1 MKPIFVIEI
10 IANETLNCPMTRA
23 HSRRQTS
30 FVNPAQFALFD
41 FTGAL
46 LATEIR
52 QPKHVQDVIPLAD
65 VFNTTPPLPE
75 PIRQLFRITA
85 DTVIAP
91 KGQAAKLRANLT
103 AIETLKRI
111 VVNSTGQQHSPTA
124 NEQERLIQYTGWGS
138 LSQLW
143 NVEAFT
149 AWQNAQQT
157 NHHDSKPAL
166 TPEVDRWISQFG
178 KYRQQLEDLLTPDE
192 RAEAAASTLN
202 AFYTTSEVIT
212 AIWQAVMGFGFTG
225 GRILEP
231 AAGIGHFFG
240 LMPECIAQQS
250 ELVAVE
256 KDLIS
261 GQILQ
266 LLYPSVETH
275 LTGFE
280 QCQFD
285 TGSFD
290 LVIGNVPFGSY
301 SLYDR
306 HNTDLSTLPIHNYF
320 IGRAARLVRPG
331 GLVAL
336 VTSAGTLDAQSE
348 TFRRWLATEGQ
359 MELAGAIR
367 LPSNAF
373 EANAGTV
380 VTTDILF
387 LVKRGGIGRRFT
399 NHAFERTITLR
410 SEKIE
415 TEPET
420 NQSESPQVRT
430 LAVNEY
436 YHTRPGMMLGQMH
449 FADEVNKGGL
459 YRADQPTLYHS
470 YPDELP
476 GQLTEVVNQLPTGI
490 IGESTASPT
499 KSPKEERLAKFT
511 GEVRAKG
518 RTYNQR
524 TVINQYES
532 LKEGYQQ
539 VLAAE
544 KNGKSDL
551 VIDPLRQELNS
562 RYTLFLRHFGTL
574 NRNRAITFLE
584 EWDKQF
590 ATIQA
595 LEIVKREKEGVT
607 ISTADIFRQRV
618 YPHHVRPQT
627 VDNLGDGVRLSVA
640 LYGWIELTRIADW
653 TDKSEAAVE
662 RDLVQQELAYRNPS
676 NGRLED
682 RDSYLSGHVRRKL
695 AAAERAAQ
703 TDSRFVV
710 NQRALSAIVPPTVP
724 AALIQ
729 FRLGSVW
736 IPTRIIQAFIW
747 QTLHT
752 EGVTVRYNSRAGQY
766 ELAGAEG
773 VASVQNRSLGTDR
786 RTAMQLIEAA
796 LQQRS
801 VIITKTVLDAE
812 GKERQVKD
820 VEATS
825 QAVQAQ
831 EQLNELFIDFVRE
844 YHSAEIEPVYNELY
858 NSYVH
863 KAFREPAF
871 THYPGASTDIQLRF
885 HQFRAVER
893 IKEQDT
899 LLAHAVGSGKTYTMI
914 TAAMELK
921 RLGLAHKPLIAV
933 QNSTLEDFA
942 RSWRR
947 LYPSAVIYVPQPADM
962 EASNR
967 KRFLQRIATN
977 NFDGVL
983 ISQSFLKLIPDDP
996 ASEEA
1001 FIRDEIE
1008 RVEYAVA
1015 MAERKGQK
1023 KPMTVKRLNELK
1035 LRLTAKRLRQADRQK
1050 DQMLTFDQL
1059 GIDALFL
1066 DEAHKYKR
1074 LGFFTQRQ
1082 NVKGIDTAG
1091 SEDALSAMFKCRSV
1105 QARQGRV
1112 VLATGTP
1119 ISNTMAEAWTM
1130 LRFIAPE
1137 RLEQSLLTTFDQFAG
1152 AFGTVIQSFEL
1163 TATGNFKAVERF
1175 AKFVNVQQ
1183 LSELYRSHVDV
1194 ILNDDVVEFKRDKT
1208 LPQLKSDAYTRIVIP
1223 QTEGVADELDNIK
1236 ETLLWFEKLTG
1247 SEKRDNSHIPLVCF
1261 GQARKATLDIRL
1273 LDANNPDEPGS
1284 KCNQTVREILRIYYQ
1299 TSDYSGTQLVFAD
1312 TYQSPLTRTRRE
1324 SGRSLAILTEEF
1336 STETAQAE
1344 PIRFNLF
1351 TDLQRKLIEQ
1361 GIPAEAVAI
1370 VPAEADKREP
1380 LFAKVRTGEVR
1391 VLLGTSE
1398 RMGVGVNVQERLAA
1412 IHHLDAPNRPTD
1424 FEQRNG
1430 RIIRQGNRHAE
1441 WNLPIEV
1448 LTYGVDRTL
1457 DATAY
1462 GRLAIKQKF
1471 INQVLKGNVSDDQMA
1486 DLNADDDFAAM
1497 SFDQM
1502 MATLSGSQYALMYTA
1517 RQLELSRLIQQKKN
1531 WQRGL
1536 VEAQAQVERARQF
1549 LSRNEPLLPQLQTE
1563 ADDLRERF
1571 GEPYTV
1577 TAVVVNGITYTEKW
1591 GEAVQ
1596 HLTEQVKGRV
1606 KRHEERPAKT
1616 MQINGLTFTLTG
1628 ERIQEA
1634 FGELPQ
1640 ILINYTSGRLLSG
1653 SVGSANGLFLSL
1665 KAAVVRALEEPAFL
1679 QQQLD
1684 RARLTEQE
1692 FSRKLSQPFRQE
1704 SELQRLDAEVAD
1716 LKRLMEAESSPAEN
1730 NPGHLTP
1737 LPSAELICQ
1746 EVS

>member
-1 MKPIFVIEI
+1 MI
-10 IANETLNCPMTRA
+10 RA
-23 HSRRQTS
+23 RSNRHSQ
-30 FVNPAQFALFD
+30 FANPAQITLFD
-41 FTGAL
+41 LSGA
-46 LATEIR
+46 IR
-52 QPKHVQDVIPLAD
+52 QPEIQSPQHIRDVITLTDSYASLA
-65 VFNTTPPLPE
+65 VVATPPTKPT
-75 PIRQLFRITA
+75 LFRITPE
-85 DTVIAP
+85 TLVYP
-91 KGQAAKLRANLT
+91 HGQAAKLRANLA

-111 VVNSTGQQHSPTA
+111 KAENDGQLRPATPD
-124 NEQERLIQYTGWGS
+124 EQNQLIQYTGWGS

-143 NVEAFT
+143 NVEAYT
-149 AWQNAQQT
+149 AWQASQHYNSQ
-157 NHHDSKPAL
+157 AL
-166 TPEVDRWISQFG
+166 PPEFARWGSQFG
-178 KYRQQLEDLLTPDE
+178 KQRHQLETLLTADE

-202 AFYTTSEVIT
+202 AFYTMPEVIN
-212 AIWQAVMGFGFTG
+212 AIWQAVTGFGFTG

-240 LMPECIAQQS
+240 LMPESIAGQS

-266 LLYPSVETH
+266 LLYPSVETY
-275 LTGFE
+275 LSGFE

-301 SLYDR
+301 SVYDR
-306 HNTDLSTLPIHNYF
+306 YNADLSPLPIHNYF
-320 IGRAARLVRPG
+320 IGRTARLVRPG

-336 VTSAGTLDAQSE
+336 VTSAGTLDAQGE
-348 TFRRWLATEGQ
+348 AFRHWLATEGR

-387 LVKRGGIGRRFT
+387 LVKREGVGRRFAD
-399 NHAFERTITLR
+399 HAFERTITLR
-410 SEKIE
+410 SEKTE
-415 TEPET
+415 TADDID
-420 NQSESPQVRT
+420 SEQPQVRT

-459 YRADQPTLYHS
+459 YRADQPTLYH
-470 YPDELP
+470 PHPTELP
-476 GQLTEVVNQLPTGI
+476 GHLTDAVNQLPTGI
-490 IGESTASPT
+490 IGEATT
-499 KSPKEERLAKFT
+499 NVPKTPKDERLTQFT
-511 GEVRAKG
+511 GSVRVKG
-518 RTYNQR
+518 TTYSQR
-524 TVINQYES
+524 MIIGQYES
-532 LKEGYQQ
+532 LKTAYHQLLG
-539 VLAAE
+539 AE
-544 KNGKSDL
+544 KESKPDF
-551 VIDPLRQELNS
+551 VTDPLRQELNS

-574 NRNRAITFLE
+574 NRNRAVAFLE
-584 EWDKQF
+584 EWDNQF
-590 ATIQA
+590 ATTQA
-595 LEIVKREKEGVT
+595 LEVLKREKQGVT
-607 ISTADIFRQRV
+607 ITPADIFRQRV
-618 YPHHVRPQT
+618 YPLYAQPQT
-627 VDNLGDGVRLSVA
+627 VENLADALRLSVA
-640 LYGWIELTRIADW
+640 LCGWVDVARIADW
-653 TDKSEAAVE
+653 TAQPPASVE
-662 RDLVQQELAYRNPS
+662 RELLQQELAYRNPA

-682 RDSYLSGHVRRKL
+682 RDTYLSGNVRQKV
-695 AAAERAAQ
+695 AAAEQAAQ
-703 TDSRFVV
+703 TDSRFLA
-710 NQRALSAIVPPTVP
+710 NQRALSAIVPPTIP
-724 AALIQ
+724 TALIQ

-736 IPTRIIQAFIW
+736 IPTSIIQAFIR
-747 QTLHT
+747 QTLQT
-752 EGVTVRYNSRAGQY
+752 EAVTVHYNNRAGQY
-766 ELAGAEG
+766 ELTGAEA
-773 VASVQNRSLGTDR
+773 VSSVQNRSLGTSC

-801 VIITKTVLDAE
+801 VVITKTVLDAE

-825 QAVQAQ
+825 QAVQTQ
-831 EQLNELFIDFVRE
+831 EQLNESFIDFVRE
-844 YHSAEIEPVYNELY
+844 HHSAEIEPVYNALY
-858 NSYVH
+858 NSHVH
-863 KAFREPAF
+863 KAFREPQF
-871 THYPGASTDIQLRF
+871 SHYPGASTDIQLRF

-899 LLAHAVGSGKTYTMI
+899 LLAHAVGSGKTFTMI

-933 QNSTLEDFA
+933 QNSTLHDFA
-942 RSWRR
+942 RAWRK

-962 EASNR
+962 EVANR

-983 ISQSFLKLIPDDP
+983 IPQSFLKLIPDDP

-1119 ISNTMAEAWTM
+1119 ISNTMAEVWTM

-1137 RLEQSLLTTFDQFAG
+1137 RLERALLTTFDQFAG

-1183 LSELYRSHVDV
+1183 LSELYRTHVDV
-1194 ILNDDVVEFKRDKT
+1194 ILNDDVVEFKRDNT
-1208 LPQLKSDAYTRIVIP
+1208 LPQLKDDAYTRRVIP
-1223 QTEGVADELDNIK
+1223 QTEGVADELDSII

-1247 SEKRDNSHIPLVCF
+1247 SEKRDNSHVPLVCF

-1273 LDANNPDEPGS
+1273 LNANNPDEPGS
-1284 KCNQTVREILRIYYQ
+1284 KCNETVKEILRIYHQ
-1299 TSDYSGTQLVFAD
+1299 TAHYGGTQLVFAD
-1312 TYQSPLTRTRRE
+1312 TYQSPPTRATLDALTEAFETEPTRTDMPH
-1324 SGRSLAILTEEF
+1324 TEN
-1336 STETAQAE
+1336 
-1344 PIRFNLF
+1344 IRFNLF
-1351 TDLQRKLIEQ
+1351 TDIQQKLIEQ
-1361 GIPAEAVAI
+1361 GIPAEQVAI

-1380 LFAKVRTGEVR
+1380 LFARVRTGEVR

-1441 WNLPIEV
+1441 WNLPVEV

-1502 MATLSGSQYALMYTA
+1502 MATLSGSQYALLYTA
-1517 RQLELSRLIQQKKN
+1517 RQLELSRLMQQKKN

-1549 LSRNEPLLPQLQTE
+1549 LSRNEPLLPQLQAE
-1563 ADDLRERF
+1563 AADLRERF
-1571 GEPYTV
+1571 GDPYTI
-1577 TAVVVNGITYTEKW
+1577 TAVTVNGITYAEKW

-1596 HLTEQVKGRV
+1596 YVIEQLKGRV
-1606 KRHEERPAKT
+1606 KRHEERPSQT
-1616 MQINGLTFTLTG
+1616 IQINGLTFTLTG
-1628 ERIQEA
+1628 DRVQEA

-1640 ILINYTSGRLLSG
+1640 LVIHYAAGRLLSG
-1653 SVGSANGLFLSL
+1653 TVGSSNGLFLSL
-1665 KAAVVRALEEPAFL
+1665 RAAVARALEEPAFL
-1679 QQQLD
+1679 QQQLS

-1704 SELQRLDAEVAD
+1704 AELQRLDAEVAD
-1716 LKRLMEAESSPAEN
+1716 LKRLMEAENTPAESR
-1730 NPGHLTP
+1730 PAP
-1737 LPSAELICQ
+1737 VAEL
-1746 EVS
+1746 VAA

>member
-1 MKPIFVIEI
+1 MIR
-10 IANETLNCPMTRA
+10 TR
-23 HSRRQTS
+23 SRRNTQ

-41 FTGAL
+41 FTEAL
-46 LATEIR
+46 LATEVR
-52 QPKHVQDVIPLAD
+52 QPQHIRDIIPLAD
-65 VFNTTPPLPE
+65 VYNTSRPLLE
-75 PIRQLFRITA
+75 SVRQLFRITT
-85 DTVIAP
+85 DTVVTP
-91 KGQAAKLRANLT
+91 KGQVAKIRANLA
-103 AIETLKRI
+103 AIEILKAI
-111 VVNSTGQQHSPTA
+111 QANSDTPILRPATTDEQQ
-124 NEQERLIQYTGWGS
+124 RLVQYTGWGS
-138 LSQLW
+138 CSQAW
-143 NVEAFT
+143 NLEAYT
-149 AWQNAQQT
+149 SWQNAKET
-157 NHHDSKPAL
+157 GHSLP
-166 TPEVDRWISQFG
+166 PEYDRWVSQFG
-178 KYRQQLEDLLTPDE
+178 KYRQQLESLLTDE
-192 RAEAAASTLN
+192 EKTGAAASTLN
-202 AFYTTSEVIT
+202 AFYTTQEVIT
-212 AIWQAVMGFGFTG
+212 AIWQAIIGFGFSG

-240 LMPECIAQQS
+240 LMPEHIAAQS

-256 KDLIS
+256 KDPIS

-266 LLYPSVETH
+266 LLYPTVETH
-275 LTGFE
+275 VNGFE
-280 QCQFD
+280 QCQFN

-301 SLYDR
+301 SVYDR
-306 HNTDLSTLPIHNYF
+306 HNTDISTLPIHNYF

-331 GLVAL
+331 GLIAL
-336 VTSAGTLDAQSE
+336 ITSAGTLDAHGE
-348 TFRRWLATEGQ
+348 TFRRWLVTEGQ

-387 LVKRGGIGRRFT
+387 LVKREGIGRRFAD
-399 NHAFERTITLR
+399 HAFERTITLR
-410 SEKIE
+410 SERVE
-415 TEPET
+415 TTATDDEQEAD
-420 NQSESPQVRT
+420 QVRT

-436 YHTRPGMMLGQMH
+436 YHARPERMLGQMH

-459 YRADQPTLYHS
+459 YRADQPTLYHPN
-470 YPDELP
+470 PDELP
-476 GQLTEVVNQLPTGI
+476 TQLTEIISQLPTEI
-490 IGESTASPT
+490 IGTDTARLPQSP
-499 KSPKEERLAKFT
+499 ENERLARFT
-511 GEVRAKG
+511 GNIKTKG
-518 RTYNQR
+518 RTYSQR
-524 TVINQYES
+524 MAINQYES
-532 LKEGYQQ
+532 LKTAYRQ
-539 VLAAE
+539 LLKAE
-544 KNGKSDL
+544 KDGQPDTQADILREDL
-551 VIDPLRQELNS
+551 NKV
-562 RYTLFLRHFGTL
+562 YTLFLRHFGTL
-574 NRNRAITFLE
+574 NRNRAIAFLE
-584 EWDKQF
+584 DWDSQF

-595 LEIVKREKEGVT
+595 LEVVRREAAGVT
-607 ISTADIFRQRV
+607 INLADIFRQRV
-618 YPHHVRPQT
+618 YPYYAQPQT
-627 VDNLGDGVRLSVA
+627 VASLADGVRLSVA
-640 LYGWIELTRIADW
+640 LYGWVDTARIATW
-653 TDKSEAAVE
+653 TDQTQADVE
-662 RDLVQQELAYRNPS
+662 RDLLQQELVYRNPT
-676 NGRLED
+676 NRRLED
-682 RDSYLSGHVRRKL
+682 RDSYLSGNVRQKL
-695 AAAERAAQ
+695 AAAEQAAQ
-703 TDSRFVV
+703 TDSRFIV
-710 NQRALSAIVPPTVP
+710 NQRALSAIVPPTIP
-724 AALIQ
+724 TALVQ
-729 FRLGSVW
+729 FRLSSVW
-736 IPTRIIQAFIW
+736 IPTRIIQAFIR
-747 QTLHT
+747 QTLQT
-752 EGVTVRYNSRAGQY
+752 ENVTVHYNQRVGQY
-766 ELAGAEG
+766 EVEGAEG
-773 VASVQNRSLGTDR
+773 VTSVQNRSLGTDR

-801 VIITKTVLDAE
+801 VVITKTVFDSD

-831 EQLNELFIDFVRE
+831 EQLNESFIDFVRE
-844 YHSAEIEPVYNELY
+844 HHSTEIEQVYNDLY
-858 NSYVH
+858 NSHVH

-933 QNSTLEDFA
+933 QNSTLDDFA
-942 RSWRR
+942 RSWRK
-947 LYPSAVIYVPQPADM
+947 LYPSAVIYVPQLTDM
-962 EASNR
+962 EAGNR

-983 ISQSFLKLIPDDP
+983 IPQSFLKLIPDDP

-1015 MAERKGQK
+1015 MADRKGQK

-1066 DEAHKYKR
+1066 DEGHKYKR

-1082 NVKGIDTAG
+1082 NVKGIDTMG

-1130 LRFIAPE
+1130 LRFIAPD
-1137 RLEQSLLTTFDQFAG
+1137 RLRQSLLTTFDQFAG

-1183 LSELYRSHVDV
+1183 LSELYRAHVDV

-1208 LPQLKSDAYTRIVIP
+1208 LPQLKNEAYTRIVIS
-1223 QTEGVADELDNIK
+1223 QTEGVADELDSIK

-1247 SEKRDNSHIPLVCF
+1247 SEKRDNSHVPLVCF

-1273 LDANNPDEPGS
+1273 LNANNPDEPGS
-1284 KCNQTVREILRIYYQ
+1284 KCNQTVSEILRIYHQ
-1299 TSDYSGTQLVFAD
+1299 TADYAGTQLVFAD
-1312 TYQSPLTRTRRE
+1312 TYQSPILRLRCAD
-1324 SGRSLAILTEEF
+1324 SLSISQLTEEF
-1336 STETAQAE
+1336 SPE
-1344 PIRFNLF
+1344 PVRTTTIRFNLF
-1351 TDLQRKLIEQ
+1351 DDIRRKLIEQ
-1361 GIPAEAVAI
+1361 GVPAEQVAI
-1370 VPAEADKREP
+1370 VPAEAGKREP
-1380 LFAKVRTGEVR
+1380 VFTKVRTGEVR

-1430 RIIRQGNRHAE
+1430 RIIRQGNQHAE

-1448 LTYGVDRTL
+1448 VTYGVDRTL

-1471 INQVLKGNVSDDQMA
+1471 INQVLKGNISDDQMA

-1517 RQLELSRLIQQKKN
+1517 RQLELSRLVQQKKN

-1549 LSRNEPLLPQLQTE
+1549 LNRNETLLPQLQAE
-1563 ADDLRERF
+1563 ANEIRECF
-1571 GEPYTV
+1571 GDSYAVTSVTV
-1577 TAVVVNGITYTEKW
+1577 DGITYVEKW

-1596 HLTEQVKGRV
+1596 YLIEQLKGRV
-1606 KRHEERPAKT
+1606 KRYEKATKT

-1628 ERIQEA
+1628 ERVQEA
-1634 FGELPQ
+1634 FGELPHVGTSQ
-1640 ILINYTSGRLLSG
+1640 IIINYSYGQLASG
-1653 SVGSANGLFLSL
+1653 SVGSSNGLFLSI
-1665 KAAVVRALEEPAFL
+1665 KAAVARALEEPAFL
-1679 QQQLD
+1679 QQQLT
-1684 RARLTEQE
+1684 RAELTEQE
-1692 FSRKLSQPFRQE
+1692 FGRKLSQPFRQE
-1704 SELQRLDAEVAD
+1704 AELQRLDAEVAD
-1716 LKRLMEAESSPAEN
+1716 LKRLMEAEN
-1730 NPGHLTP
+1730 NPTENHANP
-1737 LPSAELICQ
+1737 ANELGLA
-1746 EVS
+1746 